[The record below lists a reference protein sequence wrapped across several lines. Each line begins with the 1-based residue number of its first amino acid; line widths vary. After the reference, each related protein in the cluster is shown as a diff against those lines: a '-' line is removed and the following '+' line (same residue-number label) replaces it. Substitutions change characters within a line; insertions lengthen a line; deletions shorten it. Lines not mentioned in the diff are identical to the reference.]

1 MRGVKATV
9 EHPNLRPGVVE
20 ARAHQLEALRKCLT
34 LPTLVVLPTG
44 QGKTAIEWMAI
55 AEALEGGGKA
65 ILMAP
70 TNPLVDQHIQDL
82 RKIISIEENKIVR
95 VSGSDS
101 WQKRQKMMAEASVIV
116 TTPQIVRNDAQ
127 RGTLNLSDFEL
138 LVFDEAH
145 HATGNHAMAIVG
157 DLYNSVSN
165 GKVLA
170 CTASPGSNEAIVKE
184 VVQRLGIE
192 RIHAL
197 QSTDNLLIPYIQ
209 GLEINEQRLELPEE
223 IKFLAAPIEE
233 LLEEHLDK
241 LRRMGFI
248 PGTGPVGMRV
258 LREGQR
264 RISMAIQRGNPQG
277 YNAAKMNAD
286 AIRIHNLLGL
296 LLAQGPK
303 TALKHLQRSE
313 ASSREGDRKQARF
326 IGMPRIRALLGLLE
340 TQKLNHPKMPRIR
353 ELVQNK
359 MKIEPD
365 CKIIIFTNYRDTM
378 SAVLE
383 EFSTISEIKAEGFF
397 GQARKGGEGLS
408 QREQVARLQ
417 RFKDGECNVLVATS
431 VGEEGL
437 DVPSADLVI
446 FHEPVASEIRT
457 IQRRGRTARHR
468 EGQVVV
474 LVAEDTRDEGI
485 RHAAKAREAKMHRVL
500 TKVRRGLLRA
510 RVDDSA
516 ETRLR
521 NFSISISETERID
534 SATWI
539 NDEIERLSP
548 KLKEKEVIQEDNSQV
563 SRPQPKVRPEQLRPR
578 QQMSIDAFM
587 PQSDVKD
594 ISYSNEDDWS
604 KPVLD
609 GSRRLGDETTDQD

>member
-1 MRGVKATV
+1 MEATV
-9 EHPNLRPGVVE
+9 EHPNLKPRAVE
-20 ARAHQLEALRKCLT
+20 ARAHQLDALRKCLT

-55 AEALEGGGKA
+55 AEALNDGGKA

-70 TNPLVDQHIQDL
+70 TNPLVDQHLQDL
-82 RKIISIEENKIVR
+82 VKVLSIEQEKIVR
-95 VSGSDS
+95 ISGNDN
-101 WQKRQKMMAEASVIV
+101 WQKRQKMMAEARVLV
-116 TTPQIVRNDAQ
+116 TTPQIVRNDVQ
-127 RGTLNLSDFEL
+127 RGTLNLSEIDL
-138 LVFDEAH
+138 MVFDEAH

-157 DLYNSVSN
+157 DMYRSIPN

-170 CTASPGSNEAIVKE
+170 CTASPGSHETIVKE

-197 QSTDNLLIPYIQ
+197 QSTDNLLVPYTQ
-209 GLEINEQRLELPEE
+209 GLEINEHRLEIPDE
-223 IKFLAAPIEE
+223 IKYLAAPVED

-248 PGTGPVGMRV
+248 PGSGPVGMKV

-303 TALKHLQRSE
+303 TALKHLERSE
-313 ASSREGDRKQARF
+313 KSSREGDRKQARF
-326 IGMPRIRALLGLLE
+326 IGMPRIRALLGLLR
-340 TQKLNHPKMPRIR
+340 TQKLNHPKMPRIKR
-353 ELVQNK
+353 LVENK
-359 MKIEPD
+359 MKIDPD
-365 CKIIIFTNYRDTM
+365 CRIIIFTNFRDTM
-378 SAVLE
+378 SAVLDE
-383 EFSTISEIKAEGFF
+383 LSTMAGIKAEGFF

-408 QREQVARLQ
+408 QKEQVARLQ
-417 RFKDGECNVLVATS
+417 RFKDGDCNVLVATS

-485 RHAAKAREAKMHRVL
+485 RHAAAAREAKMHRVL

-510 RVDDSA
+510 KVDDSA
-516 ETRLR
+516 ETRLQH
-521 NFSISISETERID
+521 FTILSDGSGPLKA
-534 SATWI
+534 ATWML
-539 NDEIERLSP
+539 NEIERLAP
-548 KLKEKEVIQEDNSQV
+548 NLKEKEVIVEKTASLPKP
-563 SRPQPKVRPEQLRPR
+563 RPGVRPEQLRPR

-587 PQSDVKD
+587 PQPDAKQFTPTSGDEW
-594 ISYSNEDDWS
+594 SN
-604 KPVLD
+604 PVLD
-609 GSRRLGDETTDQD
+609 GSRRTADETDNQD